1 MTEPQTPRW
10 LRRAGGMLLLLLLLA
25 AALAG
30 AVVAL
35 PPLAQPLHYH
45 DFADQRAFFGVPN
58 FLNVVSNLAFLLVA
72 ASGLGVLRRAG
83 GAVFV
88 ERAERLP
95 YALFFLTLAATS
107 LGSAYYHLAPDNARL
122 FWDRLPMSVGFT
134 TLLAAVIAERL
145 SVRAGLV
152 LLAPLVLAGAATV
165 VYWRLSAAMG
175 EENVLPYFAL
185 QAYAIVAVLLLIGLC
200 PSRYSHGGHLLLAV
214 ALYGAALGAEWFDR
228 QLFAFGQVV
237 SAHTAKHLLAAL
249 AVYQVTRMLRA
260 RTSA

>member
-1 MTEPQTPRW
+1 MNRS
-10 LRRAGGMLLLLLLLA
+10 RSVRVMLLLLFTA
-25 AALAG
+25 AVAG
-30 AVVAL
+30 AVAAL
-35 PPLAQPLHYH
+35 SPFAQPLSYH
-45 DFADQRAFFGVPN
+45 RFADQRAFFGVPN

-72 ASGLGVLRRAG
+72 ALGLGVLRRAG

-95 YALFFLTLAATS
+95 YALFFLALAATG
-107 LGSAYYHLAPDNARL
+107 LGSAWYHLAPDNARL

-134 TLLAAVIAERL
+134 ALLAAVIAERL

-185 QAYAIVAVLLLIGLC
+185 QAYAMLAVLLLIGVF
-200 PSRYSHGGHLLLAV
+200 PPRYSHGGYLYVVV
-214 ALYGAALGAEWFDR
+214 ALYGAALAAELFDR
-228 QLFAFGQVV
+228 QLFALGQLV
-237 SAHTAKHLLAAL
+237 SGHIVKHLLAAL
-249 AVYQVTRMLRA
+249 AAYQVTRMLRA
-260 RTSA
+260 RTPV